1 MEATCSPLEAR
12 QHISVLGFWAI
23 RRKWEARG
31 RGRGRGEKRRNGE
44 GGGSATL
51 HQYNTC
57 SFPRDVKV
65 PS

>member
-23 RRKWEARG
+23 RGKWEARG

-44 GGGSATL
+44 GGGVPRCINITRAP
-51 HQYNTC
+51 
-57 SFPRDVKV
+57 FPGM
-65 PS
+65 